1 MICADLRIGK
11 QAPVLDLKRRPDT
24 GRILNGIANELSLTS
39 ELEIDIVLVVLALD
53 VGHVDGDEDVGL
65 NFFEAQEGKC
75 DGCEVGGGRLVAGLA
90 DVRCL
95 RRDEGIRRC
104 SSSAGIISQ
113 YHDAKNGI
121 NNLLESAELSL
132 GGIPDLD
139 SVDVRTDHILQ
150 MRRHSAAID
159 LRASSRLA
167 NTLGNVEDYTGEAF
181 LVDPDLL
188 IVGDLSQLATREH
201 RLVSMGGATNG
212 FARKGDGGQGRT

>member
-1 MICADLRIGK
+1 MICADSRIGK
-11 QAPVLDLKRRPDT
+11 QAPVLDLKRRPDA

-65 NFFEAQEGKC
+65 KFFEAQEGKC

-113 YHDAKNGI
+113 YHEAKNGI
-121 NNLLESAELSL
+121 TVTYSSLLNSVSA
-132 GGIPDLD
+132 
-139 SVDVRTDHILQ
+139 VFQILTVS
-150 MRRHSAAID
+150 MSEPTI
-159 LRASSRLA
+159 SSRCA
-167 NTLGNVEDYTGEAF
+167 VIARPSISGPVPDSPTRSVMSKIM
-181 LVDPDLL
+181 LVKPSWS
-188 IVGDLSQLATREH
+188 IQTS
-201 RLVSMGGATNG
+201 
-212 FARKGDGGQGRT
+212 